1 MRMLPNANGPLSIC
15 VLLQDAAFIEQQRI
29 MVYSDD
35 SADSAASHPGDGS
48 AAAAEASQSVSIQ
61 KEDKYQKLKQWKDA
75 VGAPT
80 FSQLHYRRDR

>member
-1 MRMLPNANGPLSIC
+1 
-15 VLLQDAAFIEQQRI
+15 

-35 SADSAASHPGDGS
+35 SVASHQGNGS
-48 AAAAEASQSVSIQ
+48 AIAAEASEGVSIP
-61 KEDKYQKLKQWKDA
+61 KEDKYQKLKQWKYA

>member
-1 MRMLPNANGPLSIC
+1 
-15 VLLQDAAFIEQQRI
+15 

-35 SADSAASHPGDGS
+35 SAVSHQSNGS
-48 AAAAEASQSVSIQ
+48 ATAAEASEGVPVQ